1 MNTGKHKIMKIKE
14 VFLLASL
21 AIVMAFQ
28 SCSED
33 NPNTTGTLKIQI
45 TDAPFPHDMV
55 DEANITISKI
65 EVRKSDETEGESPF
79 MVLSEEERT
88 INLLD
93 LTNGLTETLVNK
105 EVPVGSYNLVRLY
118 IKEASV
124 LLTDGRFFDLKVPS
138 GSQTGIKVFV
148 KPEIRVVGGLSEDLL
163 LDVDVSKSFVPQG
176 NMNSASGIRGFHFKP
191 VIKAA
196 NLSTTGSLIGAVTD
210 TISNPLEGV
219 QISVY
224 AADTLNTTT
233 FTDASGN
240 YMVLG
245 LLAGIY
251 EVEAELEDFISQE
264 VESLEIVAGNNTTQN
279 FALVPKIILD

>member
-1 MNTGKHKIMKIKE
+1 MARQK

-21 AIVMAFQ
+21 SILMLFY
-28 SCSED
+28 SCAED
-33 NPNTTGTLKIQI
+33 NPTTGNLKIQI

-55 DEANITISKI
+55 DEANITISKVEI
-65 EVRKSDETEGESPF
+65 RKSDGKEGESPF
-79 MVLSEEERT
+79 MVLSDEERT

-93 LTNGLTETLVNK
+93 LTNGLTETLVDI

-124 LLTDGRFFDLKVPS
+124 LLTDGRTFNLKVPS

-148 KPEIRVVGGLSEDLL
+148 KPEIRVIGGLSEDLL
-163 LDVDVSKSFVPQG
+163 LDVDVSKSFVPRG
-176 NMNSASGIRGFHFKP
+176 NLNSVSGINGFHFKP

-196 NLSTTGSLIGAVTD
+196 NLSTSGSLIGVVTD
-210 TISNPLEGV
+210 TISNALEGV

-233 FTDASGN
+233 FTDSLGN

-245 LLAGIY
+245 LLAGNY
-251 EVEAELEDFISQE
+251 EIEAELEDFISQE
-264 VESLEIVAGNNTTQN
+264 IESLEIIAGNNTTQN
-279 FALVPKIILD
+279 FALVPKPIDD